1 MRNSI
6 KRDSDLKTKRKV
18 KAEIMEMKSSRDQIK
33 NLMKTITSRLHQVEE
48 NITGIKDKR
57 RNYYIQVATVTAMK
71 N

>member
-6 KRDSDLKTKRKV
+6 KRDSDLKTKRKE

>member
-1 MRNSI
+1 
-6 KRDSDLKTKRKV
+6 
-18 KAEIMEMKSSRDQIK
+18 MEMKSSRDQIK

>member
-1 MRNSI
+1 MGNSI
-6 KRDSDLKTKRKV
+6 KRDSDLKTKRKE